1 MSATTATTPIE
12 FFDLIFADECHR
24 SIYGRWGQVLDY
36 FDAFLVG
43 LTATPTPFTLAYFH
57 ENLIAEY
64 SQEASVFDGVNV
76 DQQLY
81 RIRTEVGEHGS
92 IIEGGEW
99 VRVRDKLTR
108 HVDVERWRSPG

>member
-1 MSATTATTPIE
+1 MSTGTGSRPRPPGSRRVSRRRQASRCQLC
-12 FFDLIFADECHR
+12 D
-24 SIYGRWGQVLDY
+24 
-36 FDAFLVG
+36 
-43 LTATPTPFTLAYFH
+43 YFH